1 MNAARRNAANRGFPR
16 GLYCRD
22 GWYYFRTPAGKTYPI
37 GRVSLAVA
45 KMEAIAANQHLES
58 LKPSLLSRL
67 TGATNTIAQVLETM
81 PISDVYNTAK
91 TQRSLDNRIRSS
103 LGAEQCHTLTVAHCA
118 SFLEGVK
125 GEGKHRLAAAL
136 RTRLVE
142 VCRSAVE
149 LGWMDSNPA
158 DVTRKTGRVIVK
170 RGRLT
175 LETFRTIYAVA
186 PQVAPW
192 LQRAMMIG
200 LVLGADRMTIAGLQR
215 SDVVGDVLTYTRQKT
230 HARIAVPMALRM
242 DVVGVSLADLV
253 DERTGVLSPFWIHH
267 TAQQGRAKVG
277 DPVHPDSLSQAF
289 TDARVLAGIADEGAP
304 TFHELRS
311 LSKRLHDTEGN
322 VNTKQLL
329 GHAGQRVADLYANA
343 RGVEPVVVKISK

>member
-58 LKPSLLSRL
+58 LKPSLLSRM

-81 PISDVYNTAK
+81 PISSVYNTAK
-91 TQRSLDNRIRSS
+91 TQRSLDNRIRAS
-103 LGAEQCHTLTVAHCA
+103 LGAEQCHTLTVAQCA
-118 SFLEGVK
+118 TFLEGVK
-125 GEGKHRLAAAL
+125 AEGKHRLAAAL

-158 DVTRKTGRVIVK
+158 DVTRKTGRVVVK

-175 LETFRTIYAVA
+175 LETFRAIYAVA

-242 DVVGVSLADLV
+242 EAVGVSLADLV

-267 TAQQGRAKVG
+267 TAAQGKAKIG
-277 DPVHPDSLSQAF
+277 AAVHPDTISQAF
-289 TDARVLAGIADEGAP
+289 TDARILAGIADEGAP
-304 TFHELRS
+304 TMHELRS
-311 LSKRLHDTEGN
+311 LCRRTYAAQGGVDVKA
-322 VNTKQLL
+322 LL
-329 GHAGQRVADLYANA
+329 GHSGQRVSDLYQDS
-343 RGVEPVVVKISK
+343 RGAEPVLVKLG